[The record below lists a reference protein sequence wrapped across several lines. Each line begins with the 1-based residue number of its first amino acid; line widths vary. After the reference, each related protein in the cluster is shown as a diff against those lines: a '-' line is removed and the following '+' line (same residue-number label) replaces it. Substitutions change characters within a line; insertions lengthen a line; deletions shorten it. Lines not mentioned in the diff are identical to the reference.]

1 MNEKINSHI
10 IPKLIVSISVFC
22 LFTTNHA
29 DAQKKDSINI
39 ANQKKVNPTHV
50 YSSKKRII
58 SINTATKPNKNEQEQ
73 YEEFIREM
81 MQGPTLFP
89 IQKLTA
95 LKKSNRTSGSISI
108 TISSSGTTCGYSNGS
123 FTVFASGGTP
133 PYMYSENGYPFQS
146 GAVFSELAPGTY
158 QVIVKD
164 LTGQTDTASIT
175 LNNTY
180 PAPSLGLLSY
190 VNPTSCTGQ
199 DGSVTLQASGGTPP
213 YTYSFDGVNFQSSST
228 FTNLP
233 AAPFNYSFFVKD
245 ANGCT
250 YPYHIPFFGASC
262 NLSFG
267 LGYSSLLCTNN
278 GWLII
283 GNLSG
288 GTPPYEYS
296 IDGVNY
302 QSSGNFNNFGP
313 GILNIYFKDS
323 KGVLAV
329 YAIQIFYGCNLSL
342 LVNAISTDATCGVND
357 GSINVT
363 VNNGT
368 APYQYSV
375 DGINFQTSNV
385 FNGLVPGNYTIYV
398 TDSNA
403 TQGMLSGVIINNNC
417 PTVSLT
423 KTDDTCGKNNGTI
436 TATGSGGASPYQYSI
451 DGVNFQTSNI
461 FSGLVAGIDTITIKD
476 ANGFT
481 SNAAIVINN
490 VCVSVSAITSNST
503 CSQSNGSITVTGS
516 NGTVPY
522 RYSIDGI
529 NFQTSNIFNG
539 LAQGTYNITVKDF
552 TGITGAD
559 SVTINNTPGPQIN
572 TAVTAASCSNNNG
585 SINVSGTGGTLPF
598 QFSLNTGPYQANNIF
613 ANLSPST
620 DSVFIKDANG
630 CVDSSSVIVISDC
643 PLPTLTATNET
654 CGSSNGSISISVTGG
669 NAPYQYSIDGLNFQ
683 PSNIF
688 TGLPSGNY
696 TVTVKDSLNATDTAS
711 IIIFNICPSVN
722 ATATDGICGTANA
735 SITAIGSNGN
745 PPYQYSIDG
754 INFQSSNIFTGLTT
768 GTYTITIKDANGL
781 TNTTTDSVNN
791 FPGPSINVTTSPATC
806 VNNNGVISIT
816 GAGGTSPLQ
825 YSTDGI
831 NFQSVGQFNQATS
844 GNYTATVKDA
854 NGCQASQ
861 SAIVGLIDDLIVNAG
876 NNSIPA
882 FCEGGQITIPA
893 TSNGTNFSWSPTISL
908 NDAHIL
914 NPAASP
920 SVTTTYT
927 ITATLG
933 ICTKSDSIT
942 VIVLPAPLADAGA
955 GGTICYGQNMQLN
968 GYGGTGYS
976 WSPPTYLNNS
986 QIQNP
991 LVNHPLNT
999 TTYNLHVTD
1008 NNGCTSLNNAAV
1020 TVIVT
1025 PPAIVFAG
1033 NDTSVVLGQPFQL
1046 KATDI
1051 NNSGFTQYSWTPST
1065 GLNNSFIQNPVTDAL
1080 QEITYTVTATT
1091 AAGCEG
1097 SASIHI
1103 KVYQGP
1109 EIYVPS
1115 GFTPNN
1121 DGKND
1126 ILKAIPVGIKQ
1137 FKYFMIFNRW
1147 GVRVFYTNDPGN
1159 GWDGKW
1165 QGVDQNIGV
1174 FVWIAEGID
1183 DNGEIIQRKGTVTL
1197 IR

>member
-1 MNEKINSHI
+1 M
-10 IPKLIVSISVFC
+10 PIS
-22 LFTTNHA
+22 LFFLFNNRA
-29 DAQKKDSINI
+29 NAQKVDSLNF
-39 ANQKKVNPTHV
+39 ANQKKGDPTHTFF
-50 YSSKKRII
+50 SNKR
-58 SINTATKPNKNEQEQ
+58 SFNINTASITNKNDQEQ
-73 YEEFIREM
+73 YEEMVRETL
-81 MQGPTLFP
+81 QGQPLFP
-89 IQKLTA
+89 DPKTTVTN
-95 LKKSNRTSGSISI
+95 KSNRTSGNISI
-108 TISSSGTTCGYSNGS
+108 TISSTGTTCGYRNGS
-123 FTVFASGGTP
+123 FTVYASGGTP
-133 PYMYSENGYPFQS
+133 PYMYSFNGQPFQS
-146 GAVFSELAPGTY
+146 SAVYSLLPAGTY
-158 QVIVKD
+158 NAVVKD
-164 LTGQTDTASIT
+164 SNGQTDTSIIT
-175 LNNTY
+175 LSNTY
-180 PAPSLGLLSY
+180 APPALGIVGSAY
-190 VNPTSCTGQ
+190 PTVCSGQ
-199 DGSVTLQASGGTPP
+199 NGIITLQAGGGLPPYTYSDDGINFQSSNIFTNLSAFSLFFSFFVRDSNGCVHSYTLLGWGVNCPITFLLGTSFSACHNDGWFIIGSVSGGTPP
-213 YTYSFDGVNFQSSST
+213 YQYSLDG
-228 FTNLP
+228 
-233 AAPFNYSFFVKD
+233 
-245 ANGCT
+245 
-250 YPYHIPFFGASC
+250 I
-262 NLSFG
+262 
-267 LGYSSLLCTNN
+267 
-278 GWLII
+278 
-283 GNLSG
+283 
-288 GTPPYEYS
+288 
-296 IDGVNY
+296 NY
-302 QSSGNFNNFGP
+302 QASGNFNNLGA
-313 GILNIYFKDS
+313 GIYKIYIKDS
-323 KGVLAV
+323 TGALKINSAQLFEGCYVTAD
-329 YAIQIFYGCNLSL
+329 AIAT
-342 LVNAISTDATCGVND
+342 NASCGAND
-357 GSINVT
+357 GSINISVT
-363 VNNGT
+363 YGT
-368 APYQYSV
+368 PPYQYSI
-375 DGINFQTSNV
+375 DGINFQTSNI
-385 FNGLVPGNYTIYV
+385 FSGLASGNYTV
-398 TDSNA
+398 FVNDSNSI
-403 TQGMLSGVIINNNC
+403 QGMLRIRINNNC
-417 PTVSLT
+417 PVITLIKS
-423 KTDDTCGKNNGTI
+423 DDTCNKNNGTI
-436 TATGSGGASPYQYSI
+436 TATGANGTAPYQYSI

-461 FSGLVAGIDTITIKD
+461 FSGLGTGSDTITLKD

-559 SVTINNTPGPQIN
+559 SITINNTPGPQIN

-643 PLPTLTATNET
+643 PIPTLTATNET

-688 TGLPSGNY
+688 TGLLSGTY
-696 TVTVKDSLNATDTAS
+696 TITVKDSLNATDTAS
-711 IIIFNICPSVN
+711 IIIFNICPTVN

-882 FCEGGQITIPA
+882 FCEGGQITIPS
-893 TSNGTNFSWSPTISL
+893 TSNGTSFSWSPTISL
-908 NDAHIL
+908 NDTHIL

-942 VIVLPAPLADAGA
+942 VIVLPAPIADAGA

-1097 SASIHI
+1097 SASIHV

-1159 GWDGKW
+1159 GWNGKW